1 MITEFYIKTGNKAL
15 KFGFPNKFKE
25 PVKNNFYNEQ
35 TVNNHIFLKNLH
47 TLSTQTSQMSL

>member
-35 TVNNHIFLKNLH
+35 TE
-47 TLSTQTSQMSL
+47 